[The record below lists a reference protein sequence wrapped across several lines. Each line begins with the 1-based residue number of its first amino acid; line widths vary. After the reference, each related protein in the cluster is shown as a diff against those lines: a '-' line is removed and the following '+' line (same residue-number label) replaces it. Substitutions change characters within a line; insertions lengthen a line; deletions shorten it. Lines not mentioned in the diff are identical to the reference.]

1 MIAGDLLNSQVKGIN
16 LVFPSDIYESR
27 DYLDGINKQE
37 QQESVNIAF
46 WGFYYMHYRRRWQ
59 HSTNEDLKEIL
70 FTDG

>member
-46 WGFYYMHYRRRWQ
+46 WGFYYTCTTDADG
-59 HSTNEDLKEIL
+59 STQQMK
-70 FTDG
+70 T